1 MTVVYVVVG
10 MFVVLVGLA
19 VWFSGR
25 SGQVRRG
32 GDGNLWDTGGSSDG
46 GHGGHGHGHGCGGGS
61 SCGGFSGGG
70 CGGGGD

>member
-32 GDGNLWDTGGSSDG
+32 GDGN
-46 GHGGHGHGHGCGGGS
+46 
-61 SCGGFSGGG
+61 
-70 CGGGGD
+70 